1 MGGQDDFD
9 TAVKAIMA
17 AKREELG
24 EPPSPEELLAYR
36 DGRLEPEKRTRLE
49 TAMALHPDA
58 ARALADLA
66 AFPDVEAAPGTPE
79 VTDEDVTARWQAFQK
94 RLPERPAL
102 TPSPVRGGGEGART
116 GEGARGRGHRRWRT
130 SWLAAAA
137 LVLFGL
143 GVLTGFAVRAWRGTS
158 GPAINV
164 QITELL
170 PRQGDELRSAPSPV
184 ERPKESEE
192 LLLVLGGD
200 LHGEHAFA
208 QYEAEVHDAAGQRLW
223 SRRGLRPTALGTFQ
237 LAFHR
242 AALRPG
248 TYRIDLFGRGAEGRT
263 RLATYDLRLA
273 DGGDSGAP

>member
-1 MGGQDDFD
+1 VGGQDDFD

-17 AKREELG
+17 ARREELG

-36 DGRLEPEKRTRLE
+36 DGRLEPEKRARLE

-79 VTDEDVTARWQAFQK
+79 ITEEDVTARWQAFQK
-94 RLPERPAL
+94 RLPERPAVA
-102 TPSPVRGGGEGART
+102 PDVSP
-116 GEGARGRGHRRWRT
+116 RRASRRRFPWR
-130 SWLAAAA
+130 AAAA
-137 LVLFGL
+137 LVLFGFGWL
-143 GVLTGFAVRAWRGTS
+143 AGFFEHMWQGA

-164 QITELL
+164 QTAELL

-184 ERPKESEE
+184 ERQNGSEE
-192 LLLVLGGD
+192 LMLVLGGD
-200 LHGEHAFA
+200 LHGERAFTE
-208 QYEAEVHDAAGQRLW
+208 YEADVHDAAGRRLW
-223 SRRGLRPTALGTFQ
+223 SRHGLRPTALGTFQ

-273 DGGDSGAP
+273 DSGAS

>member
-1 MGGQDDFD
+1 VGGQDDFD

-17 AKREELG
+17 ARREALG

-36 DGRLEPEKRTRLE
+36 DGRLEPEKRARLE

-79 VTDEDVTARWQAFQK
+79 ITEEDVTARWQAFQK
-94 RLPERPAL
+94 RLPERPAQ
-102 TPSPVRGGGEGART
+102 PSFPNPKVGEGLASSLT
-116 GEGARGRGHRRWRT
+116 DEKRRAPRRRR
-130 SWLAAAA
+130 SPWLAAAA
-137 LVLFGL
+137 LVLFGFGWL
-143 GVLTGFAVRAWRGTS
+143 AGFFDHMWQSA

-164 QITELL
+164 QTAELL

-184 ERPKESEE
+184 ERQNGSEE
-192 LLLVLGGD
+192 LMLVLGGD
-200 LHGEHAFA
+200 LHGERAFTE
-208 QYEAEVHDAAGQRLW
+208 YEADVHDAAGRRLW
-223 SRRGLRPTALGTFQ
+223 SRHGLRPTALGTFQ

-273 DGGDSGAP
+273 DSGAS